1 MSASLGLRKE
11 LPWNVIASITG
22 QYVERAPEAPELF
35 SRGAHDAPATFEIG
49 NPNLNKEAARTV
61 ELGLKRAKGDLRFD
75 ATAFYTR
82 YKGFIFK
89 RLTGIRCGDEFSTC
103 GMPGEDE
110 LAQIVY
116 AQRDATFYG
125 VELAA
130 QLDVM
135 PLGRGVLG
143 VDGRYDFVRAQFA
156 DGTNVPRIPPVRVG
170 GGVFWRDGFWFA
182 RVALLHAFR
191 QADIGANETPTA
203 GYNLLKAE
211 ISYTRAKLKDF
222 RRAAHRT
229 HPRPH
234 RRQPA
239 QRRHPQLRLLHQ
251 GRGAAARPQHPLFR
265 NYSILSIVI

>member
-1 MSASLGLRKE
+1 
-11 LPWNVIASITG
+11 
-22 QYVERAPEAPELF
+22 
-35 SRGAHDAPATFEIG
+35 
-49 NPNLNKEAARTV
+49 
-61 ELGLKRAKGDLRFD
+61 
-75 ATAFYTR
+75 
-82 YKGFIFK
+82 
-89 RLTGIRCGDEFSTC
+89 
-103 GMPGEDE
+103 MPGEDE

-143 VDGRYDFVRAQFA
+143 VDGQYDFVRAQFA
-156 DGTNVPRIPPVRVG
+156 DGTNVPRIPPQRVG

-211 ISYTRAKLKDF
+211 ISYTRKLKDF
-222 RRAAHRT
+222 GGPPIELT
-229 HPRPH
+229 
-234 RRQPA
+234 
-239 QRRHPQLRLLHQ
+239 LGLTGDNLLDNDIRNSASFKKDEILLP
-251 GRGAAARPQHPLFR
+251 GRNIRFFATIR
-265 NYSILSIVI
+265 Y